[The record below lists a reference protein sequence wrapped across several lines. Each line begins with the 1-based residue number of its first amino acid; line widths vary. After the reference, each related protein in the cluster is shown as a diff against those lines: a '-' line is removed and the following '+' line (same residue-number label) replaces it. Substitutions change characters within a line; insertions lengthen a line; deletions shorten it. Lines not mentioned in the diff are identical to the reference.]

1 MNAPT
6 NSTCAFCGVVYDGW
20 GNNGNPLVDGRVCN
34 ECNNA
39 VIVTRMMLL
48 QGVEIKEEEE

>member
-20 GNNGNPLVDGRVCN
+20 GNNGNPLIEGRVCN

-48 QGVEIKEEEE
+48 QGVEITEEEE